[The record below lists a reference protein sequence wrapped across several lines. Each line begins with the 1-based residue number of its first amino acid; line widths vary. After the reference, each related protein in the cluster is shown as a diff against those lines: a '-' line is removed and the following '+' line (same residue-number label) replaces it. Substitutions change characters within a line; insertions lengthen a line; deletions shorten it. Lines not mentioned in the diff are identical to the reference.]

1 MLGNETMTAETMTA
15 TDKTGN
21 DKQEQRWQE
30 EILFGLTSLLM
41 LIAWP
46 LLCWALASVF
56 GAGR

>member
-15 TDKTGN
+15 TGKTGN

-41 LIAWP
+41 LTAWP
-46 LLCWALASVF
+46 LLCWALVSVF

>member
-15 TDKTGN
+15 IDKTGN